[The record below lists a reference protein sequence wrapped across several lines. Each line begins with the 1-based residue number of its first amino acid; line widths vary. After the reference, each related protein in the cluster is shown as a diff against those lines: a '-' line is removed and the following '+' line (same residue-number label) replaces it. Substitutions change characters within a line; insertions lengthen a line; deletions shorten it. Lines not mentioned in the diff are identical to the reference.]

1 MTDLDKIISLE
12 KLSRYHANVTDLI
25 DSKVNKLVAI
35 DDIRLNMLKMDGDGS
50 SFLANDGTYKTLE
63 IPSLEVVQQMIDD
76 TTANLHIYCTNDDIL
91 RLFDTNTP
99 EEPEPPV
106 DPEPDEPDTPEEPIG
121 DFGIIT
127 NDNSIIID
135 ETQLENGKYTLRYI
149 DSNDNIINNFNEI
162 TTFEIN
168 N

>member
-1 MTDLDKIISLE
+1 
-12 KLSRYHANVTDLI
+12 
-25 DSKVNKLVAI
+25 
-35 DDIRLNMLKMDGDGS
+35 MDGDGS
-50 SFLANDGTYKTLE
+50 SFLADNGTYKAIE

-91 RLFDTNTP
+91 SLFDANTP
-99 EEPEPPV
+99 EEPDIPV
-106 DPEPDEPDTPEEPIG
+106 EPEPDEPDTPEEPTG

-149 DSNDNIINNFNEI
+149 DSNNNIIDNFNEI